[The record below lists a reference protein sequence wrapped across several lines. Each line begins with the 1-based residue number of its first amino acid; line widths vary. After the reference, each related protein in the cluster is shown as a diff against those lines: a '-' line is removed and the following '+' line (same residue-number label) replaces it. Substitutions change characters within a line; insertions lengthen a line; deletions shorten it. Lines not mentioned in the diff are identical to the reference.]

1 MKLFQILSISCAIRG
16 VAYRVMWCRNRVP
29 HYKLCQGLSWSPR
42 PSLDQRHSFVTACT
56 SIFFSEKRLHEII
69 TQSEYERLPF
79 SSILYITVFDED
91 RFLEPEFLGRVGIP
105 VATILN
111 GTKLRRVLPLRDKT
125 LSRYTKGTI
134 EITVC
139 KKWDPWKVR
148 TVGHFS

>member
-1 MKLFQILSISCAIRG
+1 M
-16 VAYRVMWCRNRVP
+16 
-29 HYKLCQGLSWSPR
+29 
-42 PSLDQRHSFVTACT
+42 
-56 SIFFSEKRLHEII
+56 I
-69 TQSEYERLPF
+69 TQSEHERLPF

-139 KKWDPWKVR
+139 KKWDPWKVGPVCR
-148 TVGHFS
+148 FS